1 MRLLLSAALILIAYY
16 FARNLLKSPG
26 KRAANPP
33 AEQQG
38 AVINEM
44 VRCPVCGTYVPQ
56 SQAIVR
62 QVRRQAYAFCS
73 EECAARLRA

>member
-1 MRLLLSAALILIAYY
+1 MRLLLYAVLILIAYY
-16 FARNLLKSPG
+16 VGRNLLKSPG

-33 AEQQG
+33 AEKQG

-44 VRCPVCGTYVPQ
+44 VKCPVCGTYVPQ

-62 QVRRQAYAFCS
+62 RLGRQAYACCS
-73 EECAARLRA
+73 EECAASLRA